1 MHYQTPLLP
10 FLRPDLSVLPHTFVK
25 MEAYQPCG
33 SFKLRG
39 IGAACTE
46 YARRGKKHFYCP
58 SGGNAGLAAA
68 YAGRE
73 LGIPTTVV
81 VPESST
87 AATVNRIQAF
97 QAEVVQ
103 HGVDWNASYEWTLN
117 AVENDPEGV
126 LIHAFDDPLIWTG
139 HATMI
144 DECVA
149 AGVRPDLVVL
159 SVGGGGLM
167 LGVLE
172 GLARNGLSGCKVIA
186 AETPGTCSLHR
197 SAETGQHVT
206 LDAIEGKATSLG
218 ARRVADKAFDALREW
233 NIATVLVDEKDALEA
248 CHRFLRTHR
257 VAVEVACGVALAI
270 PQVCPELLEGCQQ
283 VIVVGCGGVAVE
295 SLWN

>member
-1 MHYQTPLLP
+1 MHYKTPLLP

-25 MEAYQPCG
+25 MESYQPSG

-39 IGAACTE
+39 IGAACAE

-73 LGIPTTVV
+73 LGVPTTVV
-81 VPESST
+81 VPESSS
-87 AATVNRIQAF
+87 AATINRIKAF
-97 QAEVVQ
+97 EARVVQ
-103 HGVDWNASYEWTLN
+103 HGVDWNASDEWTLN
-117 AVENDPEGV
+117 AVANDPEGV

-144 DECVA
+144 DECIA
-149 AGVRPDLVVL
+149 DGIRPDLVVL
-159 SVGGGGLM
+159 SVGGGGLL

-172 GLARNGLSGCKVIA
+172 GLARNGLSECKVIT
-186 AETPGTCSLHR
+186 AETPGTCSFHR

-206 LDAIEGKATSLG
+206 LETIEGKATSLG
-218 ARRVADKAFDALREW
+218 ARRVADKAFEVLREW
-233 NIATVLVDEKDALEA
+233 DLTTVLVDEHDAIEA

-257 VAVEVACGVALAI
+257 IAVEVACGVALAI
-270 PQVCPELLEGCQQ
+270 PQVRPELLEGYQQ
-283 VIVVGCGGVAVE
+283 VVVIGCGGVSVE
-295 SLWN
+295 CLLE